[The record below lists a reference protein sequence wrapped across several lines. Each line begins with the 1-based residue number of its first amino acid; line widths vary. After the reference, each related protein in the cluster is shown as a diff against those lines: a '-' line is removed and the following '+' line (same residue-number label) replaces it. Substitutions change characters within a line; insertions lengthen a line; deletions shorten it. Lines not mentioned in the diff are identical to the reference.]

1 MYLIDL
7 YLHRLLAEMGIL
19 LDPVVYLGCTC
30 CSAPGTFSRF
40 GRLIGFVKKFLGT
53 LADALI
59 YCVLVGV
66 STISTTYHR
75 SGWQ

>member
-7 YLHRLLAEMGIL
+7 YLRRLLAEMGIL

-40 GRLIGFVKKFLGT
+40 GRLIGFVNKFLGT
-53 LADALI
+53 LI